1 MSSIKGAIQGFD
13 TSTEQG
19 MLQKEILET
28 LSQSANQQAEI
39 FMMEIMNSVNGN
51 ERDNKIPIA
60 ALVDQTKEIRAFTS
74 DSMSDIKKT
83 VGGSVDSFLNGGSDV
98 VKGIG
103 KILSGALT
111 AFLGEGVAS
120 SDKTERYFVLTEGIS
135 IIRFDVKAWYHSVSS
150 KSIRTKAEK
159 IVCIIGTKSIVDF
172 SKIDLST
179 FIYFY
184 QKQLIQSGM
193 DASELKKEIENVKK
207 IYNEFHD
214 QLQVVTT

>member
-1 MSSIKGAIQGFD
+1 
-13 TSTEQG
+13 
-19 MLQKEILET
+19 
-28 LSQSANQQAEI
+28 
-39 FMMEIMNSVNGN
+39 
-51 ERDNKIPIA
+51 
-60 ALVDQTKEIRAFTS
+60 
-74 DSMSDIKKT
+74 MSDIKKT

-103 KILSGALT
+103 KMLSGALT

-120 SDKTERYFVLTEGIS
+120 SDKIEKYFVLTEGIS
-135 IIRFDVKAWYHSVSS
+135 IIRFDVKAWYHSVES
-150 KSIRTKAEK
+150 KSIRTKMEK
-159 IVCIIGTKSIVDF
+159 IVCVVGTKSIVDF

-193 DASELKKEIENVKK
+193 SASDLKKEIENVKN

-214 QLQVVTT
+214 QLQVVTA